1 MLDNNRIR
9 APVFWISVIALS
21 LTSIAVSPRSDG
33 YLSKNDPT
41 HFQFARVKFNESGRF
56 FWAGW
61 AHDYPRAEQNLL
73 KIISETTSIKTTP
86 NSYSI
91 VELDDPRIM
100 EYPLLYFS
108 EPGTWAVTPE
118 EVKNLREYFMRGG
131 FAIFDDFDGPWQ
143 WAAFEAS
150 IKAVFPER
158 QMERLTVDSPIFQC
172 FYELE
177 TLEMTAP
184 RPYGYSPEFYGMFD
198 ATGRLQII
206 VNFNNDIGD
215 YWEWSD
221 TSFFP
226 VSLSNEA
233 YKLGIN
239 YVVYALTH

>member
-1 MLDNNRIR
+1 MLENIHRR
-9 APVFWISVIALS
+9 TPRLWIAVAALA
-21 LTSIAVSPRSDG
+21 LTSSTVSPGPDDDIPPD
-33 YLSKNDPT
+33 DPNY
-41 HFQFARVKFNESGRF
+41 FQFARVKFNESGRF

-61 AHDYPRAEQNLL
+61 AHDYPRAERNLL
-73 KIISETTSIKTTP
+73 KILSEVTGVRTTP
-86 NSYSI
+86 DSYTI

-100 EYPLLYFS
+100 EFPLLYFS
-108 EPGTWAVTPE
+108 EPGTWAITPQE
-118 EVKNLREYFMRGG
+118 AENLREYFMRGG

-150 IKAVFPER
+150 IKTVFPER
-158 QMERLTVDSPIFQC
+158 QMERLTVNSPIFQC
-172 FYELE
+172 FYEIE

-184 RPYGYSPEFYGMFD
+184 RAYANPPEFYGMFD
-198 ATGRLQII
+198 DSGRLQVI

>member
-1 MLDNNRIR
+1 MLENIHRR
-9 APVFWISVIALS
+9 TPRLWIAVAALA
-21 LTSIAVSPRSDG
+21 LTSIIVSPGPDDDIPPD
-33 YLSKNDPT
+33 DPT
-41 HFQFARVKFNESGRF
+41 YFQFARVKFNESGRF

-61 AHDYPRAEQNLL
+61 AHDYPRAERNLL
-73 KIISETTSIKTTP
+73 KILSEVTGVRTTP
-86 NSYSI
+86 DSYTI

-100 EYPLLYFS
+100 EFPLLYFS
-108 EPGTWAVTPE
+108 EPGTWAITPQE
-118 EVKNLREYFMRGG
+118 TENLREYFLRGG

-150 IKAVFPER
+150 IKTVFPER
-158 QMERLTVDSPIFQC
+158 QMERLTVNSPIFQC
-172 FYELE
+172 FYEIK

-184 RPYGYSPEFYGMFD
+184 RAYANPPEFYGMFD
-198 ATGRLQII
+198 DSGRLQVI